1 MRKLLLFTTIIY
13 SLSVFTDYSMHVD
26 SEEVIN
32 ELVNE
37 HGFEKTFVI
46 NVLKNAKKRNCSL

>member
-1 MRKLLLFTTIIY
+1 MKKVLLFTTIIY

-46 NVLKNAKKRNCSL
+46 FTKNIED